1 VIARL
6 AAPTSAASEMIYEG
20 RALSM
25 TLSLRTS
32 FTWAGQSS
40 GRQRLV
46 FDIVPNPDDWIVLG
60 RKKGFWDAEVSN
72 TTFST

>member
-1 VIARL
+1 MIARL

-25 TLSLRTS
+25 TLSFRTS
-32 FTWAGQSS
+32 FTWAGRSS

-60 RKKGFWDAEVSN
+60 RKKGFWDAEVSAAS
-72 TTFST
+72 ST